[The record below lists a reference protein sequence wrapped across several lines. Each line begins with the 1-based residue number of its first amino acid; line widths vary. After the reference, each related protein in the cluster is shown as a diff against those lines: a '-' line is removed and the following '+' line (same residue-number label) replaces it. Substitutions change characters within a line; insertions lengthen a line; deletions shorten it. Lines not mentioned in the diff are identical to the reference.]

1 MPAQSSPEDRIVEHL
16 YDGVLRP
23 EAWNEALNALCKLAA
38 CEHAALTSWDRAT
51 NLGGVHESVGLPA
64 DCRRQFVDH
73 YCALDP
79 ARDRMDDFQIG
90 DWYVDHVHVGTQA
103 MRRSAFYQDFLRH
116 FDLGSIA
123 ATPLERDG
131 CGESF
136 LVFQYDLQY
145 ARRCQMPSSALSR
158 VVPHI
163 RRALQLRRRFTV
175 LETENS
181 LRSTVFNQLRLP
193 LMVVDAGGRILM
205 ANAGAEAALARH
217 ASLRVTYGRL
227 AVSGR
232 DSARWAALLAA
243 ACTAAPRVAGGMRL
257 QSGTGPDVTQILM
270 TPLPPGWSPSNQESG
285 PLALI
290 LLQDQQRPHEVPAA
304 LLQQLYSLTP
314 SELRVARGI
323 SRGEAPRDTAQR
335 LGVSIATVR
344 TQLSA
349 VFQKTGTSRQP
360 ELVQLLGTFAVL
372 GAH

>member
-1 MPAQSSPEDRIVEHL
+1 VPAQSPLEDHIVEHL

-23 EAWNEALNALCKLAA
+23 EAWNHALNALCKLAA
-38 CEHAALTSWDRAT
+38 CEHAALTSWDRTT
-51 NLGGVHESVGLPA
+51 NVAGVHESVGLPA

-79 ARDRMDDFQIG
+79 ARDRMDDFRIG
-90 DWYVDHVHVGTQA
+90 DWYVDHVHVGTHA
-103 MRRSAFYQDFLRH
+103 MQRSAFYQDFLRN

-123 ATPLERDG
+123 ATPLERDHG
-131 CGESF
+131 GESF

-145 ARRCQMPSSALSR
+145 ARRCQMPCRVLSR

-181 LRSTVFNQLRLP
+181 LCSTVFNQLHLP
-193 LMVVDAGGRILM
+193 LMVVDASGRIQM

-217 ASLRVTYGRL
+217 ASLRMTRGRL

-232 DSARWAALLAA
+232 DSARWSALLVA
-243 ACTAAPRVAGGMRL
+243 ACTATPRVAGGMRL
-257 QSGTGPDVTQILM
+257 QSGSGPDATQILM
-270 TPLPPGWSPSNQESG
+270 TPLPPGWSPSNRDSG

-290 LLQDQQRPHEVPAA
+290 LLQDQQHPHEMPAA

-349 VFQKTGTSRQP
+349 VFQKTGTSRQA
-360 ELVQLLGTFAVL
+360 ELVQLLGTFALL